1 MNYLPSGQTGGANGS
16 EEPGAASWNWPA
28 ITISTCAAAG
38 ITECNDAVIS
48 DVLEGIKS
56 GRWRERIE
64 QVRKAYASAYETA
77 VKEAN
82 PDPYKVAK
90 DAVNTRKRRL
100 PGVTPSGRFA
110 KRASAEILAHSGILC
125 VDVDKVDDPASLRE
139 RLKSDRFV
147 LTAFVSPS
155 GRGLKVW
162 VRILPDTSLHYAS
175 FLAAKTHFKEVHGV
189 DIDGDCKD
197 LARLCFV
204 SDDPEMLIRTGP
216 VEILEPDAP
225 EPHQGEPAGCDN
237 APYTQLVTEWGEPYS
252 VSEKGNIF
260 LNQMFFVA
268 RFALEHLVLHEPDE
282 RRFYTYDASTGAW
295 VLITADAIKITL
307 AEDWQR
313 FAEETGETRLI
324 PKRTNSLLDSLVALL
339 RGHTEKRDAFK
350 SSGPV
355 IHCAN
360 GMLEL
365 SPDRATLCQFSP
377 VYFSRN
383 PSPLSWDPSAECP
396 RFLNVLLKPAL
407 GTDDIS
413 VVQRWFGALLLG
425 GNLAQRIM
433 FIVGTPA
440 GRKSTLV
447 RIIEAIVGPKNVCQL
462 RTDLLAERFETSRF
476 IGKTLLAGKDV
487 SGNFLQSRGAHVLK
501 ALVGDDQLSGE
512 LKNLNATPPILG
524 KFDVVITC
532 NSHLRVKLDGD
543 AEAWRRRVMIVTY
556 ERPKPEVRIS
566 RFAEEL
572 LETEG
577 PGILRFG
584 AEGAMMHL
592 RELKE
597 VADFRLTPKQAAR
610 VDALL
615 AESDSLR
622 CFAIERICKCPNC
635 DPLPTEA
642 IVNAY
647 WDYCRERDWMPLP
660 GKSIERALP
669 DVMMDLFRSSKGT
682 HAAGQ
687 KGRLRGYTGVKLAV
701 PAEES

>member
-1 MNYLPSGQTGGANGS
+1 MSKDETGGGNGRD
-16 EEPGAASWNWPA
+16 EAGAASWNWPA
-28 ITISTCAAAG
+28 MIISMCAAAG
-38 ITECNDAVIS
+38 ITECNDVVIS

-56 GRWRERIE
+56 GRWRKPVE
-64 QVRKAYASAYETA
+64 QVRKTYDRAYKTA
-77 VKEAN
+77 VEEAN
-82 PDPYKVAK
+82 PDPCKVAK
-90 DAVNTRKRRL
+90 DAVNSLKKRL
-100 PGVTPSGRFA
+100 PGVTPSGRFT
-110 KRASAEILAHSGILC
+110 KRASKEILAHSGILC
-125 VDVDKVDDPASLRE
+125 LDVDKLDYPASLRE
-139 RLKSDRFV
+139 RLESDRFV

-162 VRILPDTSLHYAS
+162 VRILPDTNLHYAS
-175 FLAAKTHFKEVHGV
+175 FLAAKRHFKEVHLV

-204 SDDPEMLIRTGP
+204 SDDPDMLIRTGS

-225 EPHQGEPAGCDN
+225 EPDQGEPAGCDN
-237 APYTQLVTEWGEPYS
+237 AQYTQLVTDWGEPYS

-268 RFALEHLVLHEPDE
+268 RFAVENVVLHEPDE

-295 VLITADAIKITL
+295 VLTTTDAIKITL
-307 AEDWQR
+307 GEDWQR
-313 FAEETGETRLI
+313 FAQETGETKLI
-324 PKRTNSLLDSLVALL
+324 PKRTNSLLESLVALL
-339 RGHTEKRDAFK
+339 RGYTEKRDAFK

-365 SPDRATLCQFSP
+365 SPDRATLCKFSP
-377 VYFSRN
+377 LYYSRN

-407 GTDDIS
+407 GADDIS

-440 GRKSTLV
+440 GGKSTLV

-524 KFDVVITC
+524 KFDVVITR

-543 AEAWRRRVMIVTY
+543 AEAWRRRVMIVAY
-556 ERPKPEVRIS
+556 ERPKPEVRIA

-584 AEGAMMHL
+584 VEGAMMHL
-592 RELKE
+592 RELEE
-597 VADFRLTPKQAAR
+597 VADFQLTAKQTAR

-615 AESDSLR
+615 AESDSLKY
-622 CFAIERICKCPNC
+622 FASERIYKSPNS
-635 DPLPTEA
+635 DPLPTDE

-647 WDYCRERDWMPLP
+647 WDFCRERDWMPLP
-660 GKSIERALP
+660 RKLIERALP

-682 HAAGQ
+682 HATGQ
-687 KGRLRGYTGVKLAV
+687 KGRLRGYSCVKLAR
-701 PAEES
+701 PAEEP

>member
-1 MNYLPSGQTGGANGS
+1 MQA
-16 EEPGAASWNWPA
+16 
-28 ITISTCAAAG
+28 
-38 ITECNDAVIS
+38 
-48 DVLEGIKS
+48 
-56 GRWRERIE
+56 
-64 QVRKAYASAYETA
+64 
-77 VKEAN
+77 
-82 PDPYKVAK
+82 
-90 DAVNTRKRRL
+90 RR
-100 PGVTPSGRFA
+100 
-110 KRASAEILAHSGILC
+110 ILAHSGILC
-125 VDVDKVDDPASLRE
+125 VDIDKVDDPALLRE
-139 RLKSDRFV
+139 KLKSDPHV

-155 GRGLKVW
+155 ARGLKAW
-162 VRILPDTSLHYAS
+162 VRIQPDASLHRAS
-175 FLAAKTHFKEVHGV
+175 FLAAQRHFKEAHGV
-189 DIDGDCKD
+189 DIDEGCKD

-204 SDDPEMLIRTGP
+204 SDDPEIFIKTGP

-225 EPHQGEPAGCDN
+225 EPDQGEPAGCDN
-237 APYTQLVTEWGEPYS
+237 AQYTQLETEWGEPYS

-282 RRFYTYDASTGAW
+282 RRFYTYNASTGAW

-313 FAEETGETRLI
+313 FVQETGETKLI
-324 PKRTNSLLDSLVALL
+324 PKRTNSLLESLVALL

-365 SPDRATLCQFSP
+365 SPDRATLCEFSP
-377 VYFSRN
+377 LYHSRN

-396 RFLNVLLKPAL
+396 RFLNVLLKSAL
-407 GTDDIS
+407 SADDIS
-413 VVQRWFGALLLG
+413 LVQRWFGAILLG

-433 FIVGTPA
+433 MILGTAA
-440 GRKSTLV
+440 GGKSTLV
-447 RIIEAIVGPKNVCQL
+447 RIIEAIVGQKNVCQL

-476 IGKTLLAGKDV
+476 IGKRLLAGKDV

-512 LKNLNATPPILG
+512 LKNLNATPSILG
-524 KFDVVITC
+524 QFDVAITC

-543 AEAWRRRVMIVTY
+543 AEAWRRRLLIVAY
-556 ERPKPEVRIS
+556 ERPKPEVRIA
-566 RFAEEL
+566 RFAEDL

-584 AEGAMMHL
+584 VEGAKLHL
-592 RELKE
+592 RELEE
-597 VADFRLTPKQAAR
+597 VADFRLTAKQTAR

-615 AESDSLR
+615 AESDSLKY
-622 CFAIERICKCPNC
+622 FASERIYKSPNS
-635 DPLPTEA
+635 DPLPTDE

-660 GKSIERALP
+660 AQI
-669 DVMMDLFRSSKGT
+669 D
-682 HAAGQ
+682 
-687 KGRLRGYTGVKLAV
+687 
-701 PAEES
+701 